1 MLSAP
6 KPNRFQ
12 YRNQLAAL
20 QMRKPSLKYVGNKA
34 VQALL
39 SKYDCPVPF
48 HAVRT
53 RFVGNIATT
62 RLDASPVEAIKN
74 LWGGELPEVEN
85 FEAINELF
93 DTFTSLWNEMARHQ
107 SRKKPFKLSHMTVV
121 ATDESLH
128 QYCQTRV
135 DEIDGFV
142 GGLFADQD
150 MIDLPER
157 ADEGMMH
164 LGEIRAMLLG
174 VIDLLK
180 RQPLPSSED
189 ELSKTVKNMRDL
201 SRIAQTEINEVVLSC
216 KRARGRMLSQGQP
229 SDPTVH

>member
-1 MLSAP
+1 
-6 KPNRFQ
+6 
-12 YRNQLAAL
+12 
-20 QMRKPSLKYVGNKA
+20 MRKPSLKYVGDKA

-39 SKYDCPVPF
+39 TQYECPVPF

-53 RFVGNIATT
+53 RFLGNIATT
-62 RLDASPVEAIKN
+62 RADANPVEAIKG

-85 FEAINELF
+85 FEAINVLL
-93 DTFTSLWNEMARHQ
+93 DTFTSLWNEMAKHQ
-107 SRKKPFKLSHMTVV
+107 SRKKPFKLSRMTVV

-142 GGLFADQD
+142 EGLFADQD

-180 RQPLPSSED
+180 RQPLPSAGD
-189 ELSKTVKNMRDL
+189 ELSKTIKNTRDL
-201 SRIAQTEINEVVLSC
+201 IRIAQTEINEVVLSC
-216 KRARGRMLSQGQP
+216 KRARGQMLSQSQP